1 MNQIRQAAYK
11 LYAIDAKEDF
21 LRKAMSVAFDV
32 RVDELNCCESSCR
45 RPTNKTVE
53 EILQLCLAAKNSHYV
68 CILRDE
74 RDYATGKMYY
84 DIGASTMNTQDTDYF
99 LWINVDIEPAENLIK
114 DFELVKIF
122 DTADK

>member
-1 MNQIRQAAYK
+1 MNQIRRAAYE
-11 LYAIDAKEDF
+11 LNTIEAKEDF
-21 LRKAMSVAFDV
+21 LRKAICFAFEV
-32 RVDELNCCESSCR
+32 RVDELNCRESFCR
-45 RPTNKTVE
+45 RSTNKTVE

-99 LWINVDIEPAENLIK
+99 LWINVDMEPAEKLIK
-114 DFELVKIF
+114 DFNLVKIF
-122 DTADK
+122 DTTMN